1 MFNIKESLQQWRLRR
16 LKAVVAL
23 VSTLLTACATT
34 VPPPSKEECAAQR
47 QYILERDAQLKVRK
61 EVVEKQLNMR
71 VPSELVREFN
81 EDVAALEKQAN
92 KYNAKCV
99 RKG

>member
-1 MFNIKESLQQWRLRR
+1 MKYLLIVISI
-16 LKAVVAL
+16 
-23 VSTLLTACATT
+23 LLTACATT
-34 VPPPSKEECAAQR
+34 VPPPSKEECAEQR

-61 EVVEKQLNMR
+61 EVVEKQLNTR
-71 VPSELVREFN
+71 VPSELRYSIVPRTILVREFN